1 MNLQRYKQKQMSTDK
16 KIYLLHSSHKPIVHN
31 INNYLFH
38 NSSLKFDI
46 KAKQFYAASQRVL

>member
-31 INNYLFH
+31 INNYT
-38 NSSLKFDI
+38 SVPLKRDD
-46 KAKQFYAASQRVL
+46 Y

>member
-31 INNYLFH
+31 IQYSV
-38 NSSLKFDI
+38 NSYVID
-46 KAKQFYAASQRVL
+46 